1 MDDRDSGQPGKKLFV
16 DARLSLPSNVCASCK
31 MALFGLTHGGHGYL
45 ETPPPRFVARIIL
58 SIGLVYDRD

>member
-31 MALFGLTHGGHGYL
+31 MALFGLTHGGSRPLH
-45 ETPPPRFVARIIL
+45 RFVVRIIL